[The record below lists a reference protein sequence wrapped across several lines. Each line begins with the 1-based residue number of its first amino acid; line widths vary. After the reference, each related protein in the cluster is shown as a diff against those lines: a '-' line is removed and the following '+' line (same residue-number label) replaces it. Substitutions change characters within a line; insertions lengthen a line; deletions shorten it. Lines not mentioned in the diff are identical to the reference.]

1 MLIDTNII
9 IYAVHPD
16 YHELRRW
23 LIDQLPAYPIIS
35 RVESL
40 GFHRLTAGDRS
51 SIEAVFDA
59 LNQLYLSA
67 ETFDLAIRLRQQRK
81 MSLGDSLIAA
91 TALEHHLTLA
101 TANVD
106 DFLWVDGL
114 KVLNPLKQP

>member
-1 MLIDTNII
+1 MLIDTNLI

-16 YHELRRW
+16 YHELRNW
-23 LIDQLPAYPIIS
+23 LIDQLPAYSIIS

-40 GFHRLTAGDRS
+40 GFHRLTVEDRN
-51 SIEAVFDA
+51 SIKAVLDA
-59 LNQLYLSA
+59 LNQLYLST
-67 ETFDLAIRLRQQRK
+67 ETFNLAIRLRQQRK

-106 DFLWVDGL
+106 DFCWVDGL
-114 KVLNPLKQP
+114 KVLNPLKLP

>member
-1 MLIDTNII
+1 MLIDTNLI
-9 IYAVHPD
+9 IYAVHPA
-16 YHELRRW
+16 YHELRHW
-23 LIDQLPAYPIIS
+23 LIGQLPAYSVIS

-40 GFHRLTAGDRS
+40 GFHRLTVEDRN
-51 SIEAVFDA
+51 SIEAVLDA
-59 LNQLYLSA
+59 LDRLYLST

-106 DFLWVDGL
+106 DFRWVDGL
-114 KVLNPLKQP
+114 AVTNPLKQP